1 MEPSARTSG
10 APTTASLARLVAD
23 PVHGPLPVLMLVLT
37 VLTGVVDAVSIL
49 SLGRVF
55 VANMTGNVV
64 FVGFALAG
72 ASGFSLSAS
81 LSALAGFLIGA
92 AVGGAAVDRLGTHRG
107 RLLTVV
113 ATGEL
118 GLVLVALLIAVA
130 TGTRAGPG
138 SRDGIAALLAL
149 AMGAQNAAVR
159 QLKVFDLTT
168 TVLTMTLT
176 GIAADLRRRERFA
189 LLRRLLAVAAML
201 AGALAGAVLVLRAS
215 AASALGLAAALLTLV
230 VIGASAKSRSPAPW
244 HAPRP

>member
-1 MEPSARTSG
+1 
-10 APTTASLARLVAD
+10 
-23 PVHGPLPVLMLVLT
+23 MLVLT

-81 LSALAGFLIGA
+81 VSALAGFLAGA
-92 AVGGAAVDRLGTHRG
+92 AAGGAAAERLAAHRG
-107 RLLTVV
+107 RLLAVV
-113 ATGEL
+113 AGAEF
-118 GLVLVALLIAVA
+118 GLVLVALLASA
-130 TGTRAGPG
+130 LAGSRPGPG
-138 SRDGIAALLAL
+138 ARDAIAALLAL

-159 QLKVFDLTT
+159 ELKVFDLTT

-176 GIAADLRRRERFA
+176 GIAADVRRRDRFA
-189 LLRRLLAVAAML
+189 LLRRVLAVLTML
-201 AGALAGAVLVLRAS
+201 AGAAVGAVLVLDVSDVAALAL
-215 AASALGLAAALLTLV
+215 AASLLVSV
-230 VIGASAKSRSPAPW
+230 VVGASMLSRSSASW